1 MLDMNK
7 KYLLLSLD
15 DSRMKNIAEILGNK
29 TSNKMIDFLSE
40 VKEASEK
47 GIADGLKIP
56 LNTVGYNLKKMI
68 QAGIVEETR
77 NFFWS
82 SRGKKIKMYKF
93 ANKSILIS
101 PKSKKIS
108 SEVKQILPIALLSGI
123 AAAGIKFYF
132 DSKQSFAVE
141 DSSVALYAMEK
152 TAEAGINFISAS
164 EYYWLWFLAGTF
176 FSFVLFIMLK
186 IMLNYGVFEQ

>member
-1 MLDMNK
+1 MNK
-7 KYLLLSLD
+7 KYLLLSLE
-15 DSRMKNIAEILGNK
+15 DSRVKIIAEILGNK

-40 VKEASEK
+40 VKEASGK
-47 GIADGLKIP
+47 DIADELKIP

-68 QAGIVEETR
+68 QAGIVEETK

-82 SRGKKIKMYKF
+82 AKGKKIKMYRF

-101 PKSKKIS
+101 PKQKKIS
-108 SEVKQILPIALLSGI
+108 SEAKQILPVALLSGL
-123 AAAGIKFYF
+123 AAAAVKFYF
-132 DSKQSFAVE
+132 ANRQTSSME
-141 DSSVALYAMEK
+141 DASVALYSMKK
-152 TAEAGINFISAS
+152 TAEIGNNFISAS

-176 FSFVLFIMLK
+176 FSIALFIWVK

>member
-1 MLDMNK
+1 MNK

-29 TSNKMIDFLSE
+29 TSNKIIDFLSE

-47 GIADGLKIP
+47 DIADGLKIP
-56 LNTVGYNLKKMI
+56 LNTAGYNLKKMI
-68 QAGIVEETR
+68 QAEIVEETK

-82 SRGKKIKMYKF
+82 AKGKKIKMYKF

-101 PKSKKIS
+101 PKQKKIS
-108 SEVKQILPIALLSGI
+108 SEAKQILPIALLSGL
-123 AAAGIKFYF
+123 AAVAVKFYF
-132 DSKQSFAVE
+132 SNRQTSGIE
-141 DSSVALYAMEK
+141 DASVALYAAGK
-152 TAEAGINFISAS
+152 TADIGNNFISAS

-176 FSFVLFIMLK
+176 FSIALFILAK
-186 IMLNYGVFEQ
+186 IMLNYGVFKQ

>member
-1 MLDMNK
+1 MNK

-29 TSNKMIDFLSE
+29 TSNKIIDFLSE

-47 GIADGLKIP
+47 DIADGLKSP

-68 QAGIVEETR
+68 QAGIVEETK

-82 SRGKKIKMYKF
+82 AKGKKIKMYKF

-101 PKSKKIS
+101 PKQKKIS
-108 SEVKQILPIALLSGI
+108 SEAKQILPIALLSGL
-123 AAAGIKFYF
+123 AAVAVKFYIANRQT
-132 DSKQSFAVE
+132 SGVE
-141 DSSVALYAMEK
+141 DASAALYAMEK
-152 TAEAGINFISAS
+152 TADIGNNFISAS

-176 FSFVLFIMLK
+176 FSIALFILAK
-186 IMLNYGVFEQ
+186 IILNYGMFKQ

>member
-1 MLDMNK
+1 MNK

-40 VKEASEK
+40 LKEASEK
-47 GIADGLKIP
+47 DISDGLKIP

-82 SRGKKIKMYKF
+82 AKGKKIKMYKF

-101 PKSKKIS
+101 PKQKKIS
-108 SEVKQILPIALLSGI
+108 SDVKQILPVALLSGI
-123 AAAGIKFYF
+123 AAAGIKYYF
-132 DSKQSFAVE
+132 ADNQIANSQDAG
-141 DSSVALYAMEK
+141 VALYAMQK
-152 TAEAGINFISAS
+152 TTEVGNNFISS
-164 EYYWLWFLAGTF
+164 SQYYWLWFLAGTF
-176 FSFVLFIMLK
+176 FSIALFIIVK
-186 IMLNYGVFEQ
+186 TINRRREYEKQN

>member
-1 MLDMNK
+1 MNK

-29 TSNKMIDFLSE
+29 TSNKIIYFLSE

-47 GIADGLKIP
+47 DIADGLKSP

-68 QAGIVEETR
+68 QAGIVEETK

-82 SRGKKIKMYKF
+82 SKGKKIKMYKF

-101 PKSKKIS
+101 PKQKKIS
-108 SEVKQILPIALLSGI
+108 SEVKQILPIALLSGL
-123 AAAGIKFYF
+123 AAAAIKFYF
-132 DSKQSFAVE
+132 ANKQTTTE
-141 DSSVALYAMEK
+141 DASVALYAMQK
-152 TAEAGINFISAS
+152 TADVGNNFISAS
-164 EYYWLWFLAGTF
+164 QYYWLWFLSGTF
-176 FSFVLFIMLK
+176 FSIALFIMAK
-186 IMLNYGVFEQ
+186 IMLNYGMFKQ